1 MRPNCE
7 NSLFFDCNSIRG
19 VLKTNVMPAPR
30 RIPPVR
36 PTSTNVD
43 PAHASSSSRRESESV
58 GKILVRAAAVTRE
71 QVDAALVLQRKSFKP
86 IGRILR
92 EEFGLS
98 ADVLASALRQQE
110 HAPRVYLRFFPVSN
124 EIQHLLDLEFCRQ
137 HEAVAFEK
145 LGKMLCVAFSNPNT
159 KNLLRH
165 IELLTSSEVKAYAA
179 PWEDI
184 QKRLAT
190 G

>member
-1 MRPNCE
+1 
-7 NSLFFDCNSIRG
+7 
-19 VLKTNVMPAPR
+19 MPAPR

-36 PTSTNVD
+36 PTSANSD
-43 PAHASSSSRRESESV
+43 AASASPESRRESEPL
-58 GKILVRAAAVTRE
+58 GKILVRANALTRE
-71 QVDAALVLQRKSFKP
+71 QIDAALVLQRKSFKP
-86 IGRILR
+86 LGRILR
-92 EEFGLS
+92 EDYGLS
-98 ADVLASALRQQE
+98 SDVLAAALRQQE
-110 HAPRVYLRFFPVSN
+110 TSPRVYLRFFPVSN

-145 LGKMLCVAFSNPNT
+145 LGRMLCVAFSNPNT

-165 IELLTSSEVKAYAA
+165 IEQLTASEVKAYSA

-184 QKRLAT
+184 QKRLAM